1 MRMLAY
7 PDLFAMDAKYH
18 RSCYSHYISER
29 NIRVAKSKA
38 AGIGTKVANKDDAFE
53 RLCEEL
59 AGTVL
64 SPANAVTSLATLYNQ
79 LQELT
84 ECECGYSQRTL
95 KVKLRDRFAERLS
108 FIAQPGKSDIVC
120 SSHITVG
127 EALRKT
133 VELQARVDEMADSQS
148 EPTVNISDGDKAFL
162 HKAAGIIRRCI
173 SGLAFQANTY
183 EPIDAF
189 DKRKL
194 KDFVQDSLYDFIAW
208 CSSKKDFDGGI
219 SYDSESDMTKIDL
232 KVVVCATTLFR
243 LGARAAPH

>member
-29 NIRVAKSKA
+29 NIKVAKSKA
-38 AGIGTKVANKDDAFE
+38 ASFDTQLANKDDAFE

-64 SPANAVTSLATLYNQ
+64 SPANAVTSLASIYSQ

-84 ECECGYSQRTL
+84 ECEWTI

-108 FIAQPGKSDIVC
+108 FIAQPGKSDLVC

-133 VELQARVDEMADSQS
+133 VERKRRLMKWQ
-148 EPTVNISDGDKAFL
+148 TVNLNRQSTYQTVTKQSYIRLLRFWYNSPLYIRPHISNQYL
-162 HKAAGIIRRCI
+162 
-173 SGLAFQANTY
+173 
-183 EPIDAF
+183 
-189 DKRKL
+189 
-194 KDFVQDSLYDFIAW
+194 
-208 CSSKKDFDGGI
+208 
-219 SYDSESDMTKIDL
+219 
-232 KVVVCATTLFR
+232 
-243 LGARAAPH
+243 